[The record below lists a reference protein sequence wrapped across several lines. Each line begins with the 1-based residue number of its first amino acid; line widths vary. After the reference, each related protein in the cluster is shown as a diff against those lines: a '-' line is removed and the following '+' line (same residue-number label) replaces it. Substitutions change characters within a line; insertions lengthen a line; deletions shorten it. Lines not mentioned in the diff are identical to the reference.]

1 MNKKTIKDIDIK
13 GKKVLIRVDFNVPL
27 DGNLK
32 ITDNIRI
39 AAAVPTIQYAIKQ
52 NAKVI
57 LMSHLGRPD
66 GKVVD
71 KMRMDPVAKELSRL
85 LGRQV
90 KKVNDCAGA
99 QVKAE
104 ADKLKYGD
112 VLLLENLRFHAEEE
126 DNDPGF
132 SKQLASLADIYVND
146 AFGTAH
152 RAHAS
157 TEGVT
162 KYLPSV
168 AGFLLQKEIDYLG
181 TALENPKKPF
191 IAILGGAKVSDKIGV
206 IENLLPKVDAILIGG
221 GMAYTFLKAKG
232 RSIGNSKL
240 EADKVPVAQ
249 NLLKKAE
256 IKKVKIVLPV
266 DHIIA
271 DKFDAKAN
279 IKEQATEDIPDG
291 WMALDIG
298 PKTIKLF
305 CDALKPSKT
314 IVWNGPLGVFE
325 MESFSYGTKNVAE
338 YIAKLKGV
346 TSIIGGGD
354 TAAAIS
360 KFNLENKMTHIST
373 GGGASLEFLEGR
385 PLPGVV
391 ALNDKNE
398 KKGCCCCP

>member
-1 MNKKTIKDIDIK
+1 MSKLSIEDLQLK
-13 GKKVLIRVDFNVPL
+13 GKRVLVRVDFNVPL
-27 DGNLK
+27 DGTK
-32 ITDNIRI
+32 ITDDTRI
-39 AAAVPTIQYAIKQ
+39 KFAIPTIEYIIKKGG
-52 NAKVI
+52 KVI
-57 LMSHLGRPD
+57 LMSHFGRPD
-66 GKVVD
+66 GKVD
-71 KMRMDPVAKELSRL
+71 PKYSLAPVATRLKEL
-85 LGRQV
+85 LGQDV
-90 KKVNDCAGA
+90 ILAPDCIGETTKAIVNNM
-99 QVKAE
+99 KE
-104 ADKLKYGD
+104 GD
-112 VLLLENLRFHAEEE
+112 VVLLENLRFHVEEE